1 MIEKEK
7 IADLGYLNI
16 ERARDKFLTN
26 KFNKSKSVRTV
37 DYCKN
42 ALLSFDRFVFSK
54 FGKDSIEDVIIDIKK
69 IPEMR
74 QESTLIEFFQKY
86 LNWKNEYSKAST
98 AVSYYQ
104 TIMEYFVYHQLKIN
118 HYNLRR
124 GIILPQDP
132 KNMRHALTLQE
143 IKKLVDYAKPKRKAL
158 YTVLVSSGMRI
169 GETLGLRKRDFDFS
183 KDRICVTIPAILTK
197 KKIQRQTYIS
207 KEAEHYLTPVIKK
220 INQDELIFTKN
231 NNIRKATDNEILN
244 FWHLRKKTE
253 LDSIYD
259 NSKYHKIT
267 LHSFRAFCETQASD
281 THGLEYAH
289 VLIGHSGY
297 MDQYYRL
304 SSEDR
309 LEKYIEL
316 EPKLTIGEDFRKNIR
331 IIKLQD
337 EKTESE
343 KYKEIARNQEER
355 IKKLESMW
363 IESNFKIFN

>member
-143 IKKLVDYAKPKRKAL
+143 IK
-158 YTVLVSSGMRI
+158 
-169 GETLGLRKRDFDFS
+169 
-183 KDRICVTIPAILTK
+183 
-197 KKIQRQTYIS
+197 
-207 KEAEHYLTPVIKK
+207 
-220 INQDELIFTKN
+220 N
-231 NNIRKATDNEILN
+231 
-244 FWHLRKKTE
+244 
-253 LDSIYD
+253 
-259 NSKYHKIT
+259 
-267 LHSFRAFCETQASD
+267 
-281 THGLEYAH
+281 
-289 VLIGHSGY
+289 
-297 MDQYYRL
+297 
-304 SSEDR
+304 
-309 LEKYIEL
+309 
-316 EPKLTIGEDFRKNIR
+316 
-331 IIKLQD
+331 
-337 EKTESE
+337 
-343 KYKEIARNQEER
+343 
-355 IKKLESMW
+355 
-363 IESNFKIFN
+363 